1 MTDPEHES
9 LPRTSN
15 AWRLRPD
22 AQALLGGL
30 LKLDPGQAF
39 VVVAALLEAVAETHT
54 PTAAGS
60 NAHPTSAAG
69 SKRPNDLSEMGQS
82 ATAAW
87 LEDVAAHALGL
98 KEGWGAGTS
107 AQKRQKTGAHKR

>member
-1 MTDPEHES
+1 LTVDY
-9 LPRTSN
+9 
-15 AWRLRPD
+15 
-22 AQALLGGL
+22 QALLGGL

-98 KEGWGAGTS
+98 KEG
-107 AQKRQKTGAHKR
+107 